1 MDGSHS
7 ALSGEHLAVSP
18 VSPILAALDE
28 AAGDGRQH
36 DEVPGRTEGASD
48 EDDYEPSLGPEPEE
62 KGDFELDA
70 QDELHEEYEE
80 DGIRLGLQGLR

>member
-7 ALSGEHLAVSP
+7 ALSGEHPAVSP
-18 VSPILAALDE
+18 VSPILAALDG
-28 AAGDGRQH
+28 ATGDGRQH
-36 DEVPGRTEGASD
+36 EEVTATGGASD

-80 DGIRLGLQGLR
+80 DGNSFWDCSLR